1 MEAQINNYRFT
12 STIATQTI
20 NHGMTSKHS
29 FMIWWSFWFLG
40 INLLRF
46 TAQCSLE
53 KFSASFCTW
62 VVETLVVLF
71 IAPFSQLEHVLLC
84 IVVLYYYTVSYR
96 VSKQPAARDRAA
108 VCRRAATRRQP
119 GRYNDAILSHAIF
132 SDEKSFYGATFSPN
146 CFWQQQPVEATQI
159 APPSSHS
166 GSQKRLVMLQL
177 LASGIVLCID
187 VVYSIHSSRVSE
199 CEW

>member
-12 STIATQTI
+12 STIATQTV

-108 VCRRAATRRQP
+108 VPRRRPPAGDRVDTMTRYHR
-119 GRYNDAILSHAIF
+119 
-132 SDEKSFYGATFSPN
+132 
-146 CFWQQQPVEATQI
+146 TQFFRMKKVFTGQHFHRI
-159 APPSSHS
+159 AFDSS
-166 GSQKRLVMLQL
+166 SQWKRPKLPL
-177 LASGIVLCID
+177 LALIQDLKKGL
-187 VVYSIHSSRVSE
+187 
-199 CEW
+199 